1 MPLNKPPP
9 LLLLVPKP
17 CAELVEASVW
27 EHPCRETE
35 FLVHYTPKQEFG
47 SEQLKD
53 IFQKAK
59 LLQGIYHKY
68 LVHRIGQLNKLH
80 LG

>member
-1 MPLNKPPP
+1 MPFNKPP
-9 LLLLVPKP
+9 LLVPKP

-27 EHPCRETE
+27 EHHCRETE

-53 IFQKAK
+53 IFQNAK
-59 LLQGIYHKY
+59 LLLIFLFFARETFPFK
-68 LVHRIGQLNKLH
+68 KK
-80 LG
+80 